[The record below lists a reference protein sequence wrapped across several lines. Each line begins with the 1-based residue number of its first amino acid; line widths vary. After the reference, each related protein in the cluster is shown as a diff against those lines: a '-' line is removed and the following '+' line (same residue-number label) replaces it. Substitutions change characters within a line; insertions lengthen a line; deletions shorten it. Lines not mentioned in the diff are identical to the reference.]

1 MAENLRWILLAFWFG
16 GLVATC
22 GLLALEWPGADGL
35 PPVARVY
42 PWRFALSLAGLVLV
56 WPAGIP
62 LVFELRAARRRQEA
76 AERAEYERIEATRSP
91 PPIDAPGPLLVGN
104 CAACNA
110 LVYSDDGTCR
120 GCGTALDAEEC
131 PTCGAPLYD
140 D

>member
-1 MAENLRWILLAFWFG
+1 VNPLTAALVAFWFG
-16 GLVATC
+16 GLVASSA
-22 GLLALEWPGADGL
+22 LLALEWPGVDGL

-42 PWRFALSLAGLVLV
+42 PWRFALSVAGLVLV

-91 PPIDAPGPLLVGN
+91 PPIDAPGAVLVGN

-110 LVYSDDGTCR
+110 LVYSDDERCR
-120 GCGTALDAEEC
+120 GCGAELDADTC
-131 PTCGAPLYD
+131 PTCGALLD
-140 D
+140 DD